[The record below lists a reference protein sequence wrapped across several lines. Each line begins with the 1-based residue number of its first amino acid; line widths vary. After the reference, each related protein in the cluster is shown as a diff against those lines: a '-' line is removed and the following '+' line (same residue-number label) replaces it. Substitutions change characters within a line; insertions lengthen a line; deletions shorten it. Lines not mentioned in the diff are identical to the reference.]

1 MRAGTSIASLQLR
14 TLLGAALLMAIS
26 GAAAAQE
33 SKYPDM
39 KGQWRRAT
47 SERGG
52 LLAGGAG
59 ALRYDESKPPQLTP
73 NLGQE
78 PPLTPEYQK
87 IYDDNLEDMIKG
99 GQGID
104 PTASCLAGGMPRV
117 MIGYTP
123 LEFVVTPEITYIMF
137 ERDHDFMRHIYT
149 DGRSFPPNMDED
161 PKFLGYSIGKW
172 SDTGGDG
179 KYDLLEVE
187 TRGLKGPRVFDA
199 TGIPLHSDNATM
211 IQERF
216 QLDKSD
222 KNLVHVEITTH
233 DHALTRPW
241 VVNKAFRRVVTNQ
254 PIWFNHSV
262 CGEGNNH
269 VKVGGEYYFRS
280 FDGQLMPTKKGQKPP
295 DLRYFNVRQ

>member
-1 MRAGTSIASLQLR
+1 MRFRSSIGGP
-14 TLLGAALLMAIS
+14 TLAALLLLAA
-26 GAAAAQE
+26 GAGASAQE

-39 KGQWRRAT
+39 KGQWRRVF

-59 ALRYDESKPPQLTP
+59 GLRFDESKPPKLTGS
-73 NLGQE
+73 LGQE

-87 IYDDNLEDMIKG
+87 IYDDNLEDMANG

-104 PTASCLAGGMPRV
+104 PTASCIAGGMPRV

-123 LEFVVTPEITYIMF
+123 LEFVFTPDLTYILF
-137 ERDHDFMRHIYT
+137 ERDHDFLRHIYT
-149 DGRSFPPNMDED
+149 DGRSFPDNMEEE
-161 PKFLGYSIGKW
+161 PKFLGYSLGKW
-172 SDTGGDG
+172 SDTDGDG

-187 TRGLKGPRVFDA
+187 TRGLRGPRVFDA
-199 TGIPLHSDNATM
+199 TGIPLHSDNQTVIKER
-211 IQERF
+211 IQI
-216 QLDKSD
+216 DKND
-222 KNLVHVEITTH
+222 KNLVHVEITTI

-241 VVNKAFRRVVTNQ
+241 VVTKSFRRAVTAK

-262 CGEGNNH
+262 CQEGNNH
-269 VKVGGEYYFRS
+269 VKVGDEYYFRS

-295 DLRYFNVRQ
+295 DLRYFK